1 VSWLR
6 IDDGFAEH
14 AKIGALTDRSFR
26 LHVTGLCYCA
36 RNLTDGVLDERA
48 LRIVCAIVA
57 RGSLRRNIDELVDAG
72 LWHPFGGEGSYE
84 INDFLDYNPTA
95 ERVKEDREKAR
106 QRVARHRRRNN
117 DDGNEERNGVT
128 HAVSNGTPSRPVPKT
143 DGSTPTEPRENRRV
157 SEAVERSLARASAC

>member
-1 VSWLR
+1 MAWLKM
-6 IDDGFAEH
+6 DDGFAEH

-57 RGSLRRNIDELVDAG
+57 SGNLRRNVAELVEAG
-72 LWHPFGGEGSYE
+72 LWHPLGDGYE

-95 ERVKEDREKAR
+95 ARVKEEREKAR
-106 QRVARHRRRNN
+106 DRVRRHRSRNS
-117 DDGNEERNGVT
+117 DGNGVT
-128 HAVSNGTPSRPVPKT
+128 NGVRNGTPSRPVPVT
-143 DGSTPTEPRENRRV
+143 PDASAPTPTEAREKHRV
-157 SEAVERSLARASAC
+157 REQIERSLKAVG